1 MRANIRVILFA
12 AILGIVCS
20 LLLAGATQIFGPLRE
35 ANEKAEEVRNY
46 LSALEI
52 PVADPNDAQAL
63 VDIFNENIRVAE
75 VGDLVIYEYVSGSSG
90 DNQAIAYAVPF
101 SGAGL
106 WGPVFGVL
114 ALEADSET
122 VRGVRF
128 YKQEDTPGLGGEI
141 GADWFQR
148 QFVGKKLVSRSGNPG
163 FVVSKPGASNDQNEV
178 DGITGATMTS
188 ARVGGMI
195 DQLAK
200 KLAQERN

>member
-1 MRANIRVILFA
+1 MLANVRVILFA

-20 LLLAGATQIFGPLRE
+20 LLLAGATQFFGPLRE

-52 PVADPNDAQAL
+52 PVADPNDAKAL
-63 VDIFNENIRVAE
+63 VDVFNENIREAE
-75 VGDLVIYEYVSGSSG
+75 VGDLKIYEYVSGSSG
-90 DNQAIAYAVPF
+90 NAQPIAYAVPF

-106 WGPVFGVL
+106 WGPVLGVL
-114 ALEADSET
+114 ALEADFET
-122 VRGVRF
+122 IRGVRF
-128 YKQEDTPGLGGEI
+128 YKQEETPGLGGEI
-141 GADWFQR
+141 GADWFQN
-148 QFVGKKLVSRSGNPG
+148 QFVGKKLASSSGAPG
-163 FVVSKPGASNDQNEV
+163 FSVSKPGTASDQNEV

-200 KLAQERN
+200 KLSQERN